1 MALRSLAAYA
11 GAWDGRSW
19 SWTTRAASLR
29 RLSTIHGAELWALQM
44 AAMHALPGT
53 AYRNDCLALL
63 QVFSRGRAWATASG
77 RYYARIWNVIFS
89 SLDDAED
96 AVDLEWM
103 PAHLRAEDVGHL
115 LLSDGSSLTAT
126 DRSANAEADRLAK
139 AAARSVRVPA
149 GVRRRIDSACE
160 CARQLAKWIG
170 QATAA
175 ASSLLG
181 GGILRDSKPGPRPPR
196 GTGATRPRRDVRQRT
211 AEEGGHLLERC
222 GSGWRCVVCRKSST
236 SWDDI
241 APGLCMGPAEERW
254 ASRART
260 GAAEDTLRCNAHRIR
275 VTGDVIWCN
284 RCGRTRPRADAA
296 SPRLA
301 VVGLLTP
308 LRRRASPLYGAA
320 ITQSPDVS
328 STLSQRLCPER
339 WWACPRTGQQLR
351 SRLLLRQ
358 ARLGGLLLR
367 SEYVLVARLLVRGH
381 EWILQLLLLDL
392 IPLIWAS
399 RIPVRGP
406 LLLLARRL
414 LAAAS
419 FLRASPE
426 SHV

>member
-1 MALRSLAAYA
+1 M
-11 GAWDGRSW
+11 
-19 SWTTRAASLR
+19 
-29 RLSTIHGAELWALQM
+29 
-44 AAMHALPGT
+44 
-53 AYRNDCLALL
+53 
-63 QVFSRGRAWATASG
+63 
-77 RYYARIWNVIFS
+77 
-89 SLDDAED
+89 
-96 AVDLEWM
+96 
-103 PAHLRAEDVGHL
+103 
-115 LLSDGSSLTAT
+115 SDGSSLTAT

-260 GAAEDTLRCNAHRIR
+260 GAAEDTLRCSAHWIR

-284 RCGRTRPRADAA
+284 RCGSYASTRGRGLAQACRGRPADASAAARLTALRSGYHPVTGCVLSVVAAPMPRA
-296 SPRLA
+296 L
-301 VVGLLTP
+301 VGLP
-308 LRRRASPLYGAA
+308 ADGAAAA
-320 ITQSPDVS
+320 ITAAVEAGSARW
-328 STLSQRLCPER
+328 TALAER
-339 WWACPRTGQQLR
+339 VR
-351 SRLLLRQ
+351 
-358 ARLGGLLLR
+358 ARC
-367 SEYVLVARLLVRGH
+367 
-381 EWILQLLLLDL
+381 
-392 IPLIWAS
+392 
-399 RIPVRGP
+399 
-406 LLLLARRL
+406 
-414 LAAAS
+414 AAA
-419 FLRASPE
+419 REGP
-426 SHV
+426 

>member
-53 AYRNDCLALL
+53 AYRTDCLALL

-149 GVRRRIDSACE
+149 GIRGRIDSACE

-170 QATAA
+170 QA
-175 ASSLLG
+175 
-181 GGILRDSKPGPRPPR
+181 P
-196 GTGATRPRRDVRQRT
+196 
-211 AEEGGHLLERC
+211 
-222 GSGWRCVVCRKSST
+222 
-236 SWDDI
+236 
-241 APGLCMGPAEERW
+241 
-254 ASRART
+254 
-260 GAAEDTLRCNAHRIR
+260 
-275 VTGDVIWCN
+275 
-284 RCGRTRPRADAA
+284 
-296 SPRLA
+296 
-301 VVGLLTP
+301 
-308 LRRRASPLYGAA
+308 
-320 ITQSPDVS
+320 
-328 STLSQRLCPER
+328 
-339 WWACPRTGQQLR
+339 
-351 SRLLLRQ
+351 
-358 ARLGGLLLR
+358 R
-367 SEYVLVARLLVRGH
+367 SEDVGSMQNQGSDAKSLKWVR
-381 EWILQLLLLDL
+381 
-392 IPLIWAS
+392 
-399 RIPVRGP
+399 
-406 LLLLARRL
+406 
-414 LAAAS
+414 
-419 FLRASPE
+419 
-426 SHV
+426 